1 MRQLDQDAMAIP
13 VLLQRR
19 RFLNQILASAV
30 ALPLAG
36 FSARAAHAEG
46 APVDPKIRF
55 IKFPPIL
62 LPGKDRLAYVRLI
75 FTAVVREGEQ
85 MQQEADLVNAY
96 KPRIVGLVTERLPQE
111 NLVDRN
117 SGPEQVNHLKEWLRE
132 LANDIVGQP
141 VVEDML
147 IVSILTG

>member
-1 MRQLDQDAMAIP
+1 MQQHKQNVTTALALP
-13 VLLQRR
+13 QRR
-19 RFLNQILASAV
+19 RFLAHILASALV
-30 ALPLAG
+30 FPLAG
-36 FSARAAHAEG
+36 LTTVPARAEG
-46 APVDPKIRF
+46 GAVDPKLRF

-62 LPGKDRLAYVRLI
+62 LPGKDRLAYLRLI
-75 FTAVVREGEQ
+75 FTAVVREGEH

-96 KPRIVGLVTERLPQE
+96 KPRIIGLVTERLPQE

-132 LANDIVGQP
+132 LANGIVGQP
-141 VVEDML
+141 VVEDVL

>member
-1 MRQLDQDAMAIP
+1 MRQLNQDLMPLSA
-13 VLLQRR
+13 LRQRR
-19 RFLNQILASAV
+19 RFLRHVLATAV

-36 FSARAAHAEG
+36 LAAGPARAEG
-46 APVDPKIRF
+46 GAVDPKVRF

-62 LPGKDRLAYVRLI
+62 LPGKDRLAYLRLI
-75 FTAVVREGEQ
+75 FTAVVREGEH

-111 NLVDRN
+111 NIVDRN
-117 SGPEQVNHLKEWLRE
+117 SGPEQVTQLKEWLRE
-132 LANDIVGQP
+132 LANNIVGQP
-141 VVEDML
+141 VVEDVL